1 MQVVPAAKHARSRIW
16 TGDHQINRQ
25 KHSHYLDQWVSLQ
38 VFVCN
43 LVKTLQVNTRAVCCM
58 RAASAAK
65 HALYQLKFEDDWND
79 DQWMHGRKFLSQK
92 LLPISYDLK
101 EIFFYLWKA
110 FINLLINF
118 IAIMINI
125 TAKTIY
131 NFLREQFSSD
141 MFLSYIIG

>member
-1 MQVVPAAKHARSRIW
+1 MKI
-16 TGDHQINRQ
+16 
-25 KHSHYLDQWVSLQ
+25 YLWILVY
-38 VFVCN
+38 N

-101 EIFFYLWKA
+101 QYLP
-110 FINLLINF
+110 
-118 IAIMINI
+118 
-125 TAKTIY
+125 
-131 NFLREQFSSD
+131 
-141 MFLSYIIG
+141 